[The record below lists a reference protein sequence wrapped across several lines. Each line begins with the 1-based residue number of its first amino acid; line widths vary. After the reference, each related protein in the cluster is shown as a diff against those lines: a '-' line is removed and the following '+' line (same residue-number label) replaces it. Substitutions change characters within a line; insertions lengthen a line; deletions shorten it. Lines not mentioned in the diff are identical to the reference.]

1 MSVVAAAVAWGA
13 TVVVVVVAVVL
24 CVVVCSLGAIQTGLN
39 SSLRVD
45 FGTLK
50 TVIAVA
56 RNRGVDVVTNE
67 VSNRATPSVVG
78 FGPKSRYLGEAAK
91 TQEISNLKNT
101 VSSLKRLAGRTFND
115 PDIQIEQQYITAPL
129 VDVNGQVGAEV
140 NYLGVKE
147 KFSATQLIAM
157 YLSKIRQTAAT
168 ELKLPVSDI
177 CMSVPAWFTDIQR
190 RALLDAAEIA
200 GLKILRLINDS
211 TAAALGW
218 GITKL
223 DLPAPEEAPRRV
235 CFIDIGHSSYTCSI
249 VEFKK
254 GELAVKATAW
264 DRDFGGRDFDK
275 ALVDHLAKEFKGK
288 YKIDIYSHGRA
299 MARTIAAA
307 EKTKK
312 ILSANLQAPVNIES
326 IMNDI
331 DASSMVTRPE
341 FEAMIEPLLQRANGP
356 LEQALAQAKL
366 TKEDIDIIEVVGGG
380 SRIPALKERIQQF
393 FGKTLSFTLN
403 ADEALAR
410 GAAFSCAILSPV
422 FRVRDFSVQDI
433 ISYPI
438 EFGWEKAPDIPD
450 EDTSLTVFNKGNVM
464 PSTKI
469 LTFYRKQP
477 FDLEARYAKPEELP
491 GTTNPWI
498 GRFSVK
504 NVKADGKDD
513 FMICKLKARVNI
525 HGVLNVENGYYV
537 EDQEVEE
544 DVKEEEGDKKDP
556 DVSRPRPTASPNC
569 LPMESAFR
577 SSALVGDEVDSP
589 SKRPR
594 FGRLAGS
601 PHSVPFVSSPSFEPT
616 QEPHQLITPS
626 PKAMETD
633 KDAPKKRKV
642 KKQVRKGDLPIAT
655 GTASLD
661 DSGKAALSEKEQAMV
676 MEDKLVA
683 DTEEKKNELE
693 AYIYDLRAK
702 LDEQYS
708 DHASDEEKTSIKAK
722 LEATEDW
729 LYDEGEDASK
739 GVYIAKIDEIRA
751 MAGPIVQRHFDKVDA
766 ERRIVLERDEAERAA
781 KKAAAEEARKA
792 AEAEKATGGADQ
804 EMKDA
809 DGAQPEAD
817 AADPQ

>member
-1 MSVVAAAVAWGA
+1 MSVVG
-13 TVVVVVVAVVL
+13 
-24 CVVVCSLGAIQTGLN
+24 I
-39 SSLRVD
+39 D

-50 TVIAVA
+50 TVIAIA

-67 VSNRATPSVVG
+67 VSNRATPSLVG

-101 VSSLKRLAGRTFND
+101 VSSLKRLAGRAFND
-115 PDIQIEQQYITAPL
+115 TDIAIEQQYVTAPL

-140 NYLGVKE
+140 NYLGKKE
-147 KFSATQLIAM
+147 KFTATQLVGM
-157 YLSKIRQTAAT
+157 YLSKIKHTAGA
-168 ELKLPVSDI
+168 ELKLPVQDV
-177 CMSVPAWFTDIQR
+177 CMSVPPWFTDVQR
-190 RALLDAAEIA
+190 RALIDAAEIA
-200 GLKILRLINDS
+200 GLRVLRLINDG

-223 DLPAPEEAPRRV
+223 DLPAPEEKPRRV
-235 CFIDIGHSSYTCSI
+235 CFVDIGHSSYTVSI

-254 GELAVKATAW
+254 GELAVKATTW
-264 DRDFGGRDFDK
+264 DKDFGGRDFDR
-275 ALVDHLAKEFKGK
+275 ALVEHLAKEFKGK
-288 YKIDIYSHGRA
+288 YKVDIMTHGRA
-299 MARTIAAA
+299 LARTIAAA

-312 ILSANLQAPVNIES
+312 ILSANQQAPVNIES
-326 IMNDI
+326 LMNDI
-331 DASSMVTRPE
+331 DASAMISRQE
-341 FEAMIEPLLQRANGP
+341 FEAMIEPLLERTHVP
-356 LEQALAQAKL
+356 LEEALSQAKL

-380 SRIPALKERIQQF
+380 SRVPALKERIQAF
-393 FGKTLSFTLN
+393 FGGKPLSFTLN

-410 GAAFSCAILSPV
+410 GSAFSCAILSPV

-477 FDLEARYAKPEELP
+477 FDLEARYAQPELLP
-491 GTTNPWI
+491 GKTNPWI

-525 HGVLNVENGYYV
+525 HGVLNVETGYYV
-537 EDQEVEE
+537 EEEEVEE
-544 DVKEEEGDKKDP
+544 EIEDP
-556 DVSRPRPTASPNC
+556 D
-569 LPMESAFR
+569 
-577 SSALVGDEVDSP
+577 
-589 SKRPR
+589 
-594 FGRLAGS
+594 
-601 PHSVPFVSSPSFEPT
+601 
-616 QEPHQLITPS
+616 
-626 PKAMETD
+626 AMETD
-633 KDAPKKRKV
+633 KDAPKKTRKV
-642 KKQVRKGDLPIAT
+642 KKQVRKGDLPIST
-655 GTASLD
+655 GSASLD
-661 DSGKAALSEKEQAMV
+661 DSTKAALLEKESAMV

-683 DTEEKKNELE
+683 DTDEKKNELE

-708 DHASDEEKTSIKAK
+708 EFASDEEKETIKAK

-729 LYDEGEDASK
+729 LYEDGEDTTK
-739 GVYIAKIDEIRA
+739 GVYVAKIDEIRA
-751 MAGPIVQRHFDKVDA
+751 MAGPIVQRHFEKVEA
-766 ERRIVLERDEAERAA
+766 ERQAALEKAEAERAA
-781 KKAAAEEARKA
+781 KKAEEDARKA
-792 AEAEKATGGADQ
+792 AEAEKANPDQ

-809 DGAQPEAD
+809 DAPQEAEGT
-817 AADPQ
+817 ADPQ

>member
-1 MSVVAAAVAWGA
+1 MSVVG
-13 TVVVVVVAVVL
+13 
-24 CVVVCSLGAIQTGLN
+24 I
-39 SSLRVD
+39 D

-67 VSNRATPSVVG
+67 VSNRATPSLVG

-101 VSSLKRLAGRTFND
+101 VSSLKRLAGRQFND
-115 PDIQIEQQYITAPL
+115 PDIQIEQQYVTAPL
-129 VDVNGQVGAEV
+129 ADCNGQVGAEV
-140 NYLGVKE
+140 NYLGKKE
-147 KFSATQLIAM
+147 KFTATQLVAM
-157 YLSKIRQTAAT
+157 YLSKIKQTAGA
-168 ELKLPVSDI
+168 ELKLPVQDV
-177 CMSVPAWFTDIQR
+177 CLSVPPWFTDVQR
-190 RALLDAAEIA
+190 RALIDAAEIA
-200 GLKILRLINDS
+200 GLRVLRLINDG

-235 CFIDIGHSSYTCSI
+235 CFVDIGHSSYTVSI

-254 GELAVKATAW
+254 GELAVKATTW
-264 DRDFGGRDFDK
+264 DKDFGGRDFDR

-288 YKIDIYSHGRA
+288 YKVDIMTHGRA
-299 MARTIAAA
+299 LARTIAAA

-312 ILSANLQAPVNIES
+312 ILSANQQAPVNIES
-326 IMNDI
+326 LMNDI
-331 DASSMVTRPE
+331 DASAMITRQE
-341 FEAMIEPLLQRANGP
+341 FEAMIEPLLARTHLP
-356 LEQALAQAKL
+356 LEEALAQAKL
-366 TKEDIDIIEVVGGG
+366 TKDDIDVIEVVGGG
-380 SRIPALKERIQQF
+380 SRVPALKERIQEF
-393 FGKTLSFTLN
+393 FGKPLSFTLN

-410 GAAFSCAILSPV
+410 GSAFSCAILSPV

-438 EFGWEKAPDIPD
+438 EFAWEKAPDIPD

-477 FDLEARYAKPEELP
+477 FDLEARYAQPELLP
-491 GTTNPWI
+491 GKTNPWI

-525 HGVLNVENGYYV
+525 HGVLNVETGYYV
-537 EDQEVEE
+537 EEEEVEE
-544 DVKEEEGDKKDP
+544 EVNEDP
-556 DVSRPRPTASPNC
+556 DDSAS
-569 LPMESAFR
+569 S
-577 SSALVGDEVDSP
+577 SSASVGDDSRAYP
-589 SKRPR
+589 AKRPR
-594 FGRLAGS
+594 LDDEEETDSSRSAFAVPEHLEESIYEPRSLT
-601 PHSVPFVSSPSFEPT
+601 SVS
-616 QEPHQLITPS
+616 Q
-626 PKAMETD
+626 KAMETD
-633 KDAPKKRKV
+633 KDAPKKTRKV
-642 KKQVRKGDLPIAT
+642 KKQVRKGDLPIST
-655 GTASLD
+655 GSASLD
-661 DSGKAALSEKEQAMV
+661 DSTKASLLEKEAAMV

-708 DHASDEEKTSIKAK
+708 EFASEEEKQTIKAK

-729 LYDEGEDASK
+729 LYEEGDDTTK
-739 GVYIAKIDEIRA
+739 GVYVAKIDEIRA
-751 MAGPIVQRHFDKVDA
+751 MAGPIVQRHFEKVEA
-766 ERRIVLERDEAERAA
+766 ERQAALEKAEAERAA
-781 KKAAAEEARKA
+781 KKAEEDARKA
-792 AEAEKATGGADQ
+792 AEAEKANTDQ

-809 DGAQPEAD
+809 DAPQQETEGS
-817 AADPQ
+817 ADPQ

>member
-1 MSVVAAAVAWGA
+1 MSVVG
-13 TVVVVVVAVVL
+13 
-24 CVVVCSLGAIQTGLN
+24 I
-39 SSLRVD
+39 D

-67 VSNRATPSVVG
+67 VSNRATPSLVG
-78 FGPKSRYLGEAAK
+78 FGPKSRYLGETAK

-101 VSSLKRLAGRTFND
+101 VSSLKRLAGRSFND
-115 PDIQIEQQYITAPL
+115 TDIQVEQQYVTAPL

-140 NYLGVKE
+140 NYLGKKE
-147 KFSATQLIAM
+147 KFTATQLVGM
-157 YLSKIRQTAAT
+157 YLSKIKQTAGA
-168 ELKLPVSDI
+168 ELKLPVQDV
-177 CMSVPAWFTDIQR
+177 CMSVPPWFTDVQR
-190 RALLDAAEIA
+190 RALIDAAEIA
-200 GLKILRLINDS
+200 GLRVLRLINDG

-223 DLPAPEEAPRRV
+223 DLPAPEEQPRRV
-235 CFIDIGHSSYTCSI
+235 CFVDVGHSSYTVSI

-254 GELAVKATAW
+254 GELAVKATTW
-264 DRDFGGRDFDK
+264 DKDFGGRDFDR

-288 YKIDIYSHGRA
+288 YKVDIMTHGRA
-299 MARTIAAA
+299 LARTIAAA

-312 ILSANLQAPVNIES
+312 VLSANQQSPVNIES
-326 IMNDI
+326 LMNDI
-331 DASSMVTRPE
+331 DASTMITRQE
-341 FEAMIEPLLQRANGP
+341 FEAMIEPLLARTHKP
-356 LEQALAQAKL
+356 LEEALAQAKL
-366 TKEDIDIIEVVGGG
+366 TKDDIDIIEVVGGG
-380 SRIPALKERIQQF
+380 SRVPALKERIQAF

-410 GAAFSCAILSPV
+410 GSAFSCAILSPV

-438 EFGWEKAPDIPD
+438 EFAWEKAPDIPD

-477 FDLEARYAKPEELP
+477 FDLEARYAQPELLP
-491 GTTNPWI
+491 GKTNPWI

-525 HGVLNVENGYYV
+525 HGVLNVETGYYV
-537 EDQEVEE
+537 EEEEVEE
-544 DVKEEEGDKKDP
+544 EVNEDGDKKDP
-556 DVSRPRPTASPNC
+556 DVSLSEPISVHDAFSPVPDQDSAST
-569 LPMESAFR
+569 S
-577 SSALVGDEVDSP
+577 SSASIGDDSRAYP
-589 SKRPR
+589 AKRQ
-594 FGRLAGS
+594 RL
-601 PHSVPFVSSPSFEPT
+601 E
-616 QEPHQLITPS
+616 EDEETPS
-626 PKAMETD
+626 SRSAIVVPEFLEESIYEPRSLTPASQKAMETD
-633 KDAPKKRKV
+633 KDAPKKTRKV
-642 KKQVRKGDLPIAT
+642 KKQVRKGDLPIST
-655 GTASLD
+655 GSASLD
-661 DSGKAALSEKEQAMV
+661 DSTKSSLLEKESAMV

-708 DHASDEEKTSIKAK
+708 EFASEDEKQTIKAK

-729 LYDEGEDASK
+729 LYEEGEDTTK

-751 MAGPIVQRHFDKVDA
+751 MAGPIVQRHFEKVESERQAALEKA
-766 ERRIVLERDEAERAA
+766 EADRAA
-781 KKAAAEEARKA
+781 KKAEEDSRKA
-792 AEAEKATGGADQ
+792 AEGNKSNDQ

-809 DGAQPEAD
+809 DAPQQETEGS
-817 AADPQ
+817 ADPQ

>member
-1 MSVVAAAVAWGA
+1 MTSVVG
-13 TVVVVVVAVVL
+13 
-24 CVVVCSLGAIQTGLN
+24 
-39 SSLRVD
+39 VD

-56 RNRGVDVVTNE
+56 RNRGVDVITNE
-67 VSNRATPSVVG
+67 VSNRSTPSLVG

-101 VSSLKRLAGRTFND
+101 VNCLKRIAGRSFND
-115 PDIQIEQQYITAPL
+115 PDIQIEQQYVTAPL

-140 NYLGVKE
+140 NYLGNSE
-147 KFSATQLIAM
+147 KFTATQLVAM
-157 YLSKIRQTAAT
+157 YLSKIKQTT
-168 ELKLPVSDI
+168 TNELKLPVADL
-177 CMSVPAWFTDIQR
+177 CLSVPAWFTDSQR

-200 GLKILRLINDS
+200 GLKVLRLMNDT

-223 DLPAPEEAPRRV
+223 DLPAPEEKPRRV
-235 CFIDIGHSSYTCSI
+235 CFIDIGHSNFTCSI

-264 DRDFGGRDFDK
+264 DRNFGGRDFDK

-288 YKIDIYSHGRA
+288 YKVDINTHGRA

-312 ILSANLQAPVNIES
+312 ILSANQQAPVNIES
-326 IMNDI
+326 LMNDV
-331 DASSMVTRPE
+331 DASAMVTRQE
-341 FEAMIEPLLQRANGP
+341 FEAMVEPLLARVHVP

-366 TKEDIDIIEVVGGG
+366 TKDDIDVIEIVGGG
-380 SRIPALKERIQQF
+380 SRVPVLKERIQAF
-393 FGKTLSFTLN
+393 FEKTLSYTMN
-403 ADEALAR
+403 ADEAVAR
-410 GAAFSCAILSPV
+410 GCAFSCAILSPA
-422 FRVRDFSVQDI
+422 FRVRDFTVQDI

-450 EDTSLTVFNKGNVM
+450 EDTSLTVFNKGGVL

-477 FDLEARYAKPEELP
+477 FDLEARYANSEELP
-491 GTTNPWI
+491 GKTNPWI

-504 NVKADGKDD
+504 GVKADGKED

-544 DVKEEEGDKKDP
+544 EVKDDDKKEDDKKDA
-556 DVSRPRPTASPNC
+556 D
-569 LPMESAFR
+569 
-577 SSALVGDEVDSP
+577 
-589 SKRPR
+589 
-594 FGRLAGS
+594 
-601 PHSVPFVSSPSFEPT
+601 
-616 QEPHQLITPS
+616 
-626 PKAMETD
+626 AMDTD
-633 KDAPKKRKV
+633 GTKTRKV
-642 KKQVRKGDLPIAT
+642 KKQVRKGDLPIAS

-661 DSGKAALSEKEQAMV
+661 ASSKTALTEKESTMV

-702 LDEQYS
+702 LDEQYADLS
-708 DHASDEEKTSIKAK
+708 SEDEKSAIRAK
-722 LEATEDW
+722 LESTEDW
-729 LYDEGEDASK
+729 LYDEGDDATK
-739 GVYIAKIDEIRA
+739 GVYVSKMEEIRA
-751 MAGPIVQRHFDKVDA
+751 LAGPVVQRHFEKVEA
-766 ERRIVLERDEAERAA
+766 ERRAVQERVEAEQAAKRAA
-781 KKAAAEEARKA
+781 EEEARKA
-792 AEAEKATGGADQ
+792 AEAEKAAQGGSDQ

-809 DGAQPEAD
+809 DAPTESEEAG
-817 AADPQ
+817 DPK

>member
-1 MSVVAAAVAWGA
+1 MSVVG
-13 TVVVVVVAVVL
+13 
-24 CVVVCSLGAIQTGLN
+24 I
-39 SSLRVD
+39 D

-67 VSNRATPSVVG
+67 VSNRATPSLVG

-101 VSSLKRLAGRTFND
+101 VSSLKRLAGRSFND
-115 PDIQIEQQYITAPL
+115 PDIQVEQQYVTAPL

-140 NYLGVKE
+140 NYLGKKE
-147 KFSATQLIAM
+147 NFTATQLVGM
-157 YLSKIRQTAAT
+157 YLSKIKQTAGA
-168 ELKLPVSDI
+168 ELKLPVQDV
-177 CMSVPAWFTDIQR
+177 CMSVPPWFTDVQR
-190 RALLDAAEIA
+190 RALIDAAEIA
-200 GLKILRLINDS
+200 GLRVLRLINDG

-223 DLPAPEEAPRRV
+223 DLPAPEEQPRRV
-235 CFIDIGHSSYTCSI
+235 CFIDIGHSSYTVSI

-254 GELAVKATAW
+254 GELAVKATTW
-264 DRDFGGRDFDK
+264 DKDFGGRDFDR

-288 YKIDIYSHGRA
+288 YKVDIMTHGRA
-299 MARTIAAA
+299 LARTIAAA

-312 ILSANLQAPVNIES
+312 ILSANQQAPVNIES
-326 IMNDI
+326 LMNDI
-331 DASSMVTRPE
+331 DASAMITRQE
-341 FEAMIEPLLQRANGP
+341 FEAMIEPLLQRTHLP
-356 LEQALAQAKL
+356 LEEALAQAKL
-366 TKEDIDIIEVVGGG
+366 TKDDIDVIEVVGGG
-380 SRIPALKERIQQF
+380 SRVPALKERIQSF

-410 GAAFSCAILSPV
+410 GSAFSCAILSPV
-422 FRVRDFSVQDI
+422 FRVRDFAVQDI

-477 FDLEARYAKPEELP
+477 FDLEARYAQPELLP
-491 GTTNPWI
+491 GKTNPWI

-525 HGVLNVENGYYV
+525 HGVLNVETGYYV
-537 EDQEVEE
+537 EEEEVEE
-544 DVKEEEGDKKDP
+544 EVNEDP
-556 DVSRPRPTASPNC
+556 DVSFSAPLMASSFP
-569 LPMESAFR
+569 LVQSEDSASTS
-577 SSALVGDEVDSP
+577 SSATIGDDSRAYPAKRQRRDDDEDHYSFRPVTAVDEELEP
-589 SKRPR
+589 SIYETRS
-594 FGRLAGS
+594 LTYTS
-601 PHSVPFVSSPSFEPT
+601 H
-616 QEPHQLITPS
+616 
-626 PKAMETD
+626 KAMETD
-633 KDAPKKRKV
+633 KDAPKKTRKV
-642 KKQVRKGDLPIAT
+642 KKQVRKGDLPIST
-655 GTASLD
+655 GSASLD
-661 DSGKAALSEKEQAMV
+661 DSTKASLLEKEAAMV

-708 DHASDEEKTSIKAK
+708 EFASDEEKETIKAK

-729 LYDEGEDASK
+729 LYEEGEDTTK
-739 GVYIAKIDEIRA
+739 GVYVAKIDEIRA
-751 MAGPIVQRHFDKVDA
+751 MAGPIVQRHFEKVEA
-766 ERRIVLERDEAERAA
+766 ERQAALEKAEAERAA
-781 KKAAAEEARKA
+781 KKAEEDARKA
-792 AEAEKATGGADQ
+792 QDAEKANPDQ

-809 DGAQPEAD
+809 DAQQETEGT
-817 AADPQ
+817 ADPQ

>member
-1 MSVVAAAVAWGA
+1 MSVVG
-13 TVVVVVVAVVL
+13 
-24 CVVVCSLGAIQTGLN
+24 I
-39 SSLRVD
+39 D

-67 VSNRATPSVVG
+67 VSNRATPSLVG

-101 VSSLKRLAGRTFND
+101 VSSLKRLAGRAFND
-115 PDIQIEQQYITAPL
+115 TDIQIEQQYVTAPL

-140 NYLGVKE
+140 NYLGKKE
-147 KFSATQLIAM
+147 KFTATQLVGM
-157 YLSKIRQTAAT
+157 YLSKIKQTAGA
-168 ELKLPVSDI
+168 ELKLPVQDV
-177 CMSVPAWFTDIQR
+177 CMSVPPWFTDVQR
-190 RALLDAAEIA
+190 RALIDAAEIA
-200 GLKILRLINDS
+200 GLRVLRLINDG

-223 DLPAPEEAPRRV
+223 DLPAPEEQPRRV
-235 CFIDIGHSSYTCSI
+235 CFVDIGHSSYTVSI

-254 GELAVKATAW
+254 GELAVKATTW
-264 DRDFGGRDFDK
+264 DKDFGGRDFDR
-275 ALVDHLAKEFKGK
+275 ALVEHLAKEFKGK
-288 YKIDIYSHGRA
+288 YKVDIMTHGRA
-299 MARTIAAA
+299 LARTIAAA

-312 ILSANLQAPVNIES
+312 ILSANQQAPVNIES
-326 IMNDI
+326 LMNDI
-331 DASSMVTRPE
+331 DASAMISRQE
-341 FEAMIEPLLQRANGP
+341 FEAMIEPLLERTHLP
-356 LEQALAQAKL
+356 LEEALSQAKL
-366 TKEDIDIIEVVGGG
+366 TKDDIDVIEVVGGG
-380 SRIPALKERIQQF
+380 SRVPALKERIQAF
-393 FGKTLSFTLN
+393 FGGKPLSFTLN

-410 GAAFSCAILSPV
+410 GSAFSCAILSPV

-477 FDLEARYAKPEELP
+477 FDLEARYAQPELLP
-491 GTTNPWI
+491 GKTNPWI

-525 HGVLNVENGYYV
+525 HGVLNVETGYYV
-537 EDQEVEE
+537 EEEEVEE
-544 DVKEEEGDKKDP
+544 EIEDP
-556 DVSRPRPTASPNC
+556 D
-569 LPMESAFR
+569 
-577 SSALVGDEVDSP
+577 
-589 SKRPR
+589 
-594 FGRLAGS
+594 
-601 PHSVPFVSSPSFEPT
+601 
-616 QEPHQLITPS
+616 
-626 PKAMETD
+626 AMETD
-633 KDAPKKRKV
+633 KDAPKKTRKV
-642 KKQVRKGDLPIAT
+642 KKQVRKGDLPIST
-655 GTASLD
+655 GSASLD
-661 DSGKAALSEKEQAMV
+661 DSTKAALLEKESAMV

-708 DHASDEEKTSIKAK
+708 EFASDEEKETIKAK

-729 LYDEGEDASK
+729 LYEEGEDTTK
-739 GVYIAKIDEIRA
+739 GVYVAKIDEIRA
-751 MAGPIVQRHFDKVDA
+751 MAGPIVQRHFEKVET
-766 ERRIVLERDEAERAA
+766 ERQAALEKAEAERAA
-781 KKAAAEEARKA
+781 KKAEEDARKA
-792 AEAEKATGGADQ
+792 AEAEKANPDQ

-809 DGAQPEAD
+809 DAPQQETEGT
-817 AADPQ
+817 ADPQ